1 MTGLP
6 GAPAPPLGDKRT
18 LQRRMVL
25 ALSLGQLFSA
35 LGLSSTLSVGALMAV
50 DLTGSEAFGGA
61 PTTAL
66 ALGGALGALPLAT
79 RAVRRGR
86 RAALTAG
93 ISLAV
98 LGALLLLA
106 APIWHS
112 VPAMLAGSAL
122 IGFGFAANLQSR
134 FAATDL
140 ADDSTRARDLGLVMW
155 AITIGAVAGPN
166 LVRAGS
172 DLGLALGLPA
182 LSGPF
187 VLASAGLAMALAVLE
202 IGLRPDP
209 LITAR
214 AFTARDAG
222 RPDAAVPD
230 PAVPDASVSG
240 PGAPDPLAPNP
251 AAQASRT
258 GQGRPPGAGQR
269 PVSPHAF
276 GTGFAALRE
285 SPPARLG
292 VATIIA
298 AHMTMVAV
306 MAMAPVH
313 LQHLVEARHAMQA
326 IPVTH
331 HVTADTLVLVGI
343 VISLHVAGMFGL
355 SPVMGWLAD
364 RYGRLR
370 LMAGAQLLFAAAVL
384 TAGLGQAG
392 PPLVAV
398 GLVLL
403 GLGWSM
409 ATVSASAYIAESV
422 RGPAAVPVQGVSDML
437 MGFAGAIG
445 AAGGGVLLAL
455 GGFGWLNLSAL
466 AVVVA
471 IAVLLANAVA
481 KAPGHGHVPR
491 PAASA

>member
-1 MTGLP
+1 
-6 GAPAPPLGDKRT
+6 
-18 LQRRMVL
+18 MVL
-25 ALSLGQLFSA
+25 ALALGQLFSA

-50 DLTGSEAFGGA
+50 DLTGSEAFAGA

-66 ALGGALGALPLAT
+66 ALGGALGALPLAS

-93 ISLAV
+93 LSLAV
-98 LGALLLLA
+98 LGALLLLV
-106 APIWHS
+106 APLWHS
-112 VPAMLAGSAL
+112 VPAMLAGAAL
-122 IGFGFAANLQSR
+122 VGFGFAANLQSR

-140 ADDSTRARDLGLVMW
+140 AEDATRARDLGLVVW

-187 VLASAGLAMALAVLE
+187 VLATAGLATALAVLE
-202 IGLRPDP
+202 VRLRPDP

-214 AFTARDAG
+214 TFAARDAG
-222 RPDAAVPD
+222 TPD
-230 PAVPDASVSG
+230 PAVPASLARASS
-240 PGAPDPLAPNP
+240 PD
-251 AAQASRT
+251 RE
-258 GQGRPPGAGQR
+258 RPQGAGQ
-269 PVSPHAF
+269 PPAPPHALGAGF
-276 GTGFAALRE
+276 GSLRE

-306 MAMAPVH
+306 MGMAPVH
-313 LQHLVEARHAMQA
+313 LQHLVEGSHAMQA
-326 IPVTH
+326 VPGAEH
-331 HVTADTLVLVGI
+331 HVTSDTLVLVGI

-384 TAGLGQAG
+384 TAGLGRATPQ
-392 PPLVAV
+392 LVAA

-409 ATVSASAYIAESV
+409 ATVAASAYIAESV
-422 RGPAAVPVQGVSDML
+422 RGAAAVPVQGVSDML
-437 MGFAGAIG
+437 MGFAGAVG
-445 AAGGGVLLAL
+445 AAGGGLVLAL
-455 GGFGWLNLSAL
+455 GGFGWLNLAAL
-466 AVVVA
+466 AVVLA
-471 IAVLLANAVA
+471 IAALLGNAVVRA
-481 KAPGHGHVPR
+481 QGHGRSPR

>member
-1 MTGLP
+1 ML
-6 GAPAPPLGDKRT
+6 
-18 LQRRMVL
+18 L
-25 ALSLGQLFSA
+25 ALGLGQLFSA

-66 ALGGALGALPLAT
+66 ALGGALGALPLAS

-98 LGALLLLA
+98 LGALLLLL
-106 APIWHS
+106 APIWQS
-112 VPAMLAGSAL
+112 VPAMLAGAAL

-187 VLASAGLAMALAVLE
+187 VLATVGLAMALAVLE

-209 LITAR
+209 LLTAR
-214 AFTARDAG
+214 AFSARDAG
-222 RPDAAVPD
+222 RPDVLTPDPSVPD
-230 PAVPDASVSG
+230 RSVPGLAVSH
-240 PGAPDPLAPNP
+240 P
-251 AAQASRT
+251 AARASRS
-258 GQGRPPGAGQR
+258 GQERPPGAGQ
-269 PVSPHAF
+269 PPASPHAF
-276 GTGFAALRE
+276 GTGLAALRE
-285 SPPARLG
+285 SAPARLG

-306 MAMAPVH
+306 MAMTPVH
-313 LQHLVEARHAMQA
+313 LQHLVEASHTMQPTPA
-326 IPVTH
+326 TH

-392 PPLVAV
+392 PRLVAA

-422 RGPAAVPVQGVSDML
+422 RGAAAVPVQGVSDML

-445 AAGGGVLLAL
+445 AAGGGLVLAL
-455 GGFGWLNLSAL
+455 GGFGWLNLAAL
-466 AVVVA
+466 AVILA
-471 IAVLLANAVA
+471 IAALLANAVA
-481 KAPGHGHVPR
+481 RAPGHGHSPR
-491 PAASA
+491 PAAGT

>member
-1 MTGLP
+1 
-6 GAPAPPLGDKRT
+6 
-18 LQRRMVL
+18 MVL
-25 ALSLGQLFSA
+25 TLSLGQLFSA

-50 DLTGSEAFGGA
+50 DLTGSEAFAGA

-66 ALGGALGALPLAT
+66 ALGGALGALPLAD

-93 ISLAV
+93 LSLAV
-98 LGALLLLA
+98 LGALLLLL

-112 VPAMLAGSAL
+112 VPAMLVGAAL

-155 AITIGAVAGPN
+155 AITVGAVAGPN

-172 DLGLALGLPA
+172 DLGRGLGLPA

-187 VLASAGLAMALAVLE
+187 LLASAGLAMALAVLE

-209 LITAR
+209 LFTAR
-214 AFTARDAG
+214 AFSTARSTGPDQG
-222 RPDAAVPD
+222 RAQ
-230 PAVPDASVSG
+230 G
-240 PGAPDPLAPNP
+240 
-251 AAQASRT
+251 AAQ
-258 GQGRPPGAGQR
+258 PPPPAHALGA
-269 PVSPHAF
+269 
-276 GTGFAALRE
+276 GFAALRE
-285 SPPARLG
+285 SSPARLG

-313 LQHLVEARHAMQA
+313 LQHLVEGTHAM
-326 IPVTH
+326 PVVPGAEH
-331 HVTADTLVLVGI
+331 HVTSDTLVLVGI

-370 LMAGAQLLFAAAVL
+370 FMAGAQLLFVAAVL
-384 TAGLGQAG
+384 IAGLGQDG
-392 PPLVAV
+392 PPLVAA

-422 RGPAAVPVQGVSDML
+422 RGAAAVPVQGVSDML

-445 AAGGGVLLAL
+445 AAGGGLLLAL
-455 GGFGWLNLSAL
+455 GGFGWLNLAAL
-466 AVVVA
+466 AVVLSVA
-471 IAVLLANAVA
+471 ALLGNALVRSR
-481 KAPGHGHVPR
+481 GHQRSPR
-491 PAASA
+491 PAANT

>member
-1 MTGLP
+1 
-6 GAPAPPLGDKRT
+6 
-18 LQRRMVL
+18 MVL
-25 ALSLGQLFSA
+25 ALALGQLFSA

-50 DLTGSEAFGGA
+50 DLTGNEAFGGA

-66 ALGGALGALPLAT
+66 ALGGALGALPLAS

-98 LGALLLLA
+98 LGALLLLV

-112 VPAMLAGSAL
+112 VPAMLAGAAL

-209 LITAR
+209 LLTAR
-214 AFTARDAG
+214 AFTARDTG
-222 RPDAAVPD
+222 RPDLPPPD
-230 PAVPDASVSG
+230 PGTPDAPVPS
-240 PGAPDPLAPNP
+240 P
-251 AAQASRT
+251 AARASRA
-258 GQGRPPGAGQR
+258 GRERPPARGQAR
-269 PVSPHAF
+269 APLHAF

-298 AHMTMVAV
+298 AHMTMVAI

-313 LQHLVEARHAMQA
+313 LQHLVEASHPML
-326 IPVTH
+326 PVPATH

-384 TAGLGQAG
+384 TAGLGQGG
-392 PPLVAV
+392 PPPVAA

-422 RGPAAVPVQGVSDML
+422 RGAAAVPVQGVSDML
-437 MGFAGAIG
+437 MGFAGAVG
-445 AAGGGVLLAL
+445 AAGGGLLLAL
-455 GGFGWLNLSAL
+455 GGFGWLNLTAL
-466 AVVVA
+466 AVVLA
-471 IAVLLANAVA
+471 ITALLGNAVA
-481 KAPGHGHVPR
+481 KAPGHGRAPR
-491 PAASA
+491 PAAGA